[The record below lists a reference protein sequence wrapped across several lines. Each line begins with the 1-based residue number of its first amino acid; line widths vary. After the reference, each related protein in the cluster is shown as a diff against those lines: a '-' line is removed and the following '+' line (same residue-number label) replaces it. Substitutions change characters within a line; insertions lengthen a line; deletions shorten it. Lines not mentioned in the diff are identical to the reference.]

1 MWCDDCEDI
10 QCEDVQCEDVQCGKN
25 ESMQM

>member
-10 QCEDVQCEDVQCGKN
+10 QYEDVQCEDVQCGKN